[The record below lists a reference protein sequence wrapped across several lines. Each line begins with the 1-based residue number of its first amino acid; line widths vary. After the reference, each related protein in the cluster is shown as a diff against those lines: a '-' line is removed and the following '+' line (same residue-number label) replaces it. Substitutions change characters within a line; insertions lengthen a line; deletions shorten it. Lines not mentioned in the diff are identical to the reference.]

1 MRATILILALAL
13 AGCGDNQ
20 GPTGNADMAVAA
32 GGDMTLL
39 ANGCPPLTAPV
50 TTPDGGAGGDTWA
63 NYAQGFFA
71 MYCTRC
77 HSSTLSGDA
86 RNGAPVGYDWDVE
99 SAVRARLDVIRSAV
113 GVGNFMPPSDP
124 KPGCD
129 ERRRIVRWIDA
140 DAP

>member
-20 GPTGNADMAVAA
+20 GPTGSADMAVA

-99 SAVRARLDVIRSAV
+99 SAVRARLDFIRTAV

-124 KPGCD
+124 KPSCD

-140 DAP
+140 AAP